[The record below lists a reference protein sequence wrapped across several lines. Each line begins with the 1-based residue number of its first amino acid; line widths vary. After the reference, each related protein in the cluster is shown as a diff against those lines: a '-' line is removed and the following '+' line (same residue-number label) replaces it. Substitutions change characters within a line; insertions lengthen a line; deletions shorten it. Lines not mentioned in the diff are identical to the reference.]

1 MKAFILLLLIAMP
14 TFSQK
19 LWEIDVTGNGNLTDV
34 REIPNSELLL
44 FTYNTGRL
52 EIRRGSD
59 GSFVNQL
66 ISKPGESD
74 GPVISSTGTLYYFR
88 NTFATDTI
96 EFRDIIT
103 NEPVIRIS
111 PIIEEYE
118 SNPIFDHRVYHRYNL
133 FDNNTK
139 LVGNIV
145 YVDEDD
151 SRNDESIRIIYN
163 IVTRQI
169 EYQRLFDVKSV
180 DYYYSTID
188 KSYLS
193 PDDKYFIE
201 TSGNYSRARIF
212 NLQTRGYEVEFDG
225 ENNDEEKSKVDV
237 LRNGRFQNDSIIIRT
252 SSLSLKVYSFPEMQ
266 LKIDKNIWSKFHF
279 FIGTYPLSLGLCE
292 NILTCNVNEEKEN
305 QTNQYYRYFVKIDLS
320 TEQITYSSKNYQSS
334 LDYCSVVVND
344 CSKLIIDRDF
354 DNRLGVIAC
363 YDYSTLNVLPQNPG
377 INYFSKLGSV
387 INFNSSLFIG
397 QNARIEIYDS
407 VGNKVGNL
415 YNGVINQASYQFQ
428 IPDLPSGAYY
438 LQCQLPT
445 QNLNFN
451 FMVVI

>member
-74 GPVISSTGTLYYFR
+74 GPVISSTGTLYYYR
-88 NTFATDTI
+88 SAVDTI

-103 NEPVIRIS
+103 NEPVIRVS
-111 PIIEEYE
+111 PQIEELE
-118 SNPIFDHRVYHRYNL
+118 GNPVFDLKAFRRFEL
-133 FDNNTK
+133 FGNNTK
-139 LVGNIV
+139 IYGYLS
-145 YVDEDD
+145 YRDEDD
-151 SRNDESIRIIYN
+151 SRNNRSNYIIYN
-163 IVTRQI
+163 LLTKQI
-169 EYQRLFDVKSV
+169 EYQRPYDENGI
-180 DYYYSTID
+180 DHYYSTIE
-188 KSYLS
+188 KSYMS
-193 PDDKYFIE
+193 PDDKYIIE
-201 TSGNYSRARIF
+201 ISAVKPKARIF
-212 NLQTRGYEVEFDG
+212 NLQTRVYEFQFDG

-237 LRNGRFQNDSIIIRT
+237 LENGRFQNDSMIIRI
-252 SSLSLKVYSFPEMQ
+252 SPLSLKVYSFPEMQ

-397 QNARIEIYDS
+397 QNANIEIYDS
-407 VGNKVGNL
+407 IGEKVAPL
-415 YNGVINQASYQFQ
+415 YSGIISQNNYQFNL
-428 IPDLPSGAYY
+428 PNLPSGVYY
-438 LQCQLPT
+438 LQCQLT
-445 QNLNFN
+445 NQQVLNYKFILMN
-451 FMVVI
+451 